1 MEKKKSLLLY
11 LCILIFGTTGIYLT
25 FIVGNTNK
33 YDSQTRAYK
42 IDPNE
47 NYDSEDNIIYNP
59 IYYFEVDGNNY
70 ECEAKGTSS
79 YPKKN
84 KNIVYYDSS
93 NPTKCKTEYEKSTSK
108 FAGIVCLIASAVII
122 YFGIIEKPSNKEKS
136 NQFQGNDMENQNSFD
151 YETVEKV
158 TNIIEKGQM
167 IFKKAV
173 IIIIIII
180 LLLLTLVDTLII
192 KQTIKAKDYI
202 ETTAVYEKD
211 IIDGESSFKDCVYT
225 FTDKQERKQNITISI
240 PKTDEAK
247 ETIKIK
253 YDEKNPKEYYEE
265 GATMDKK
272 GIIWFI
278 VRIITIVI
286 LIILLL
292 NEKLLNKISFS
303 ANNKG

>member
-1 MEKKKSLLLY
+1 MNKNKLILY
-11 LCILIFGTTGIYLT
+11 LTVVLFGGIGIYLT
-25 FIVGNTNK
+25 FIAGNTNK

-47 NYDSEDNIIYNP
+47 SYDSDNNIIYNP

-84 KNIVYYDSS
+84 KNTVYYDSS

-108 FAGIVCLIASAVII
+108 FAGIVCLIASAVIV

-136 NQFQGNDMENQNSFD
+136 NQFQENDIGNQNSID

-158 TNIIEKGQM
+158 TTIIEKGQM
-167 IFKKAV
+167 IFKKIV
-173 IIIIIII
+173 IVIAIII
-180 LLLLTLVDTLII
+180 LLLLTLVDTVII

-211 IIDGESSFKDCVYT
+211 IIDGESPFKDCVYT
-225 FTDKQERKQNITISI
+225 FIDKQEKEQKIIISI
-240 PKTDEAK
+240 PKTDEPK
-247 ETIKIK
+247 ETIIIK
-253 YDEKNPKEYYEE
+253 YDEENPKEYYEE
-265 GATMDKK
+265 GSIMDKK

-278 VRIITIVI
+278 VRIIAIII

-292 NEKLLNKISFS
+292 NEKLLSKISFS
-303 ANNKG
+303 LNHKD

>member
-1 MEKKKSLLLY
+1 MNKNKLILY
-11 LCILIFGTTGIYLT
+11 LTVVLFGGIGIYLT
-25 FIVGNTNK
+25 FIAGNTNK

-47 NYDSEDNIIYNP
+47 NYDSEDKIIYNP

-93 NPTKCKTEYEKSTSK
+93 NPTKCKTEYEKSASK
-108 FAGIVCLIASAVII
+108 FAGIISLIATAVIV
-122 YFGIIEKPSNKEKS
+122 YFGIIETPSNNRK
-136 NQFQGNDMENQNSFD
+136 NQTQENNIDNQNSIN
-151 YETVEKV
+151 YEAVEKV
-158 TNIIEKGQM
+158 SNIIEKGQM
-167 IFKKAV
+167 TFKKAV

-192 KQTIKAKDYI
+192 KQTIKAKDYV

-272 GIIWFI
+272 GIIWFV
-278 VRIITIVI
+278 VRIIAIVI

-292 NEKLLNKISFS
+292 NKKLLSKIRFSMSNKD
-303 ANNKG
+303 

>member
-1 MEKKKSLLLY
+1 MNKNKLILY
-11 LCILIFGTTGIYLT
+11 LTVVLFGGIGIYLT
-25 FIVGNTNK
+25 FIAGNTNK

-47 NYDSEDNIIYNP
+47 NYDSEDKIIYNP

-108 FAGIVCLIASAVII
+108 FAGIVSLIATAVIV
-122 YFGIIEKPSNKEKS
+122 YFGIIEKSSNNRK
-136 NQFQGNDMENQNSFD
+136 NQIQENNIDNQNSIN

-158 TNIIEKGQM
+158 KNIVEKGQM
-167 IFKKAV
+167 VFKKVV
-173 IIIIIII
+173 IIIAIII
-180 LLLLTLVDTLII
+180 LFLLTLVDTVII

-202 ETTAVYEKD
+202 ETNAVYEKD

>member
-1 MEKKKSLLLY
+1 MNKKKSLLLY
-11 LCILIFGTTGIYLT
+11 LCILIFGTIGIYLT

-47 NYDSEDNIIYNP
+47 NYDSEDKIIYNP

-108 FAGIVCLIASAVII
+108 FAGIVSLIATAVIV
-122 YFGIIEKPSNKEKS
+122 YFGIIEKPSNNRK
-136 NQFQGNDMENQNSFD
+136 NQTQENNIDNQNSIN
-151 YETVEKV
+151 YEAVEKV
-158 TNIIEKGQM
+158 SNIIEKGQM

-180 LLLLTLVDTLII
+180 LLLLTLVETLII
-192 KQTIKAKDYI
+192 KQTIKAKDYV
-202 ETTAVYEKD
+202 EATAVYEKD

>member
-1 MEKKKSLLLY
+1 MNKNKLILY
-11 LCILIFGTTGIYLT
+11 LTVVLFGGIGIYLT
-25 FIVGNTNK
+25 FIAGNTNK

-42 IDPNE
+42 INPNE
-47 NYDSEDNIIYNP
+47 SYDSDNNIIYNP

-84 KNIVYYDSS
+84 KNTVYYDSS

-108 FAGIVCLIASAVII
+108 FAGIVCLIASAVIV
-122 YFGIIEKPSNKEKS
+122 YFGIIEKPSNEEKS
-136 NQFQGNDMENQNSFD
+136 NQFQESNTENQNLIN

-158 TNIIEKGQM
+158 TNIMEKGQM
-167 IFKKAV
+167 IFKKVV
-173 IIIIIII
+173 IIIAIII
-180 LLLLTLVDTLII
+180 LLLLTLVDTVII

-211 IIDGESSFKDCVYT
+211 IIDGESPFKDCVYN
-225 FTDKQERKQNITISI
+225 FIDKKEKEQKITISI
-240 PKTDEAK
+240 PKTDEPK

-253 YDEKNPKEYYEE
+253 YDEKNPQEYYEE

-272 GIIWFI
+272 GIIWFV
-278 VRIITIVI
+278 VRIIAIVI

-292 NEKLLNKISFS
+292 NKKLLSKISFS
-303 ANNKG
+303 MSNKG